1 MLPLFRDELRI
12 VLAPEQVVLMRLAWI
27 FTKRGPAWRVEAKTI
42 VDCSP
47 AAIGEAPW
55 GAPIKTIETELPRL
69 LERKTVAKV
78 ILSNHFMR
86 YTLVPWSETLS
97 DPVEEEAYAL
107 HCFRQLFGAD
117 TEQWELR
124 LSPQRA
130 GLPQLASAV
139 DKRLLAALRGVFEGN
154 GVALKSIQPRLMAAY
169 NNSRLT
175 LWKQSVWFVLYEPG
189 CLCLALLQHGC
200 WSSVRTMRVGS
211 DWRNTLALLIDREA
225 YLAAPNADT
234 KMVFLWAPELEMED
248 MPESGRWQIQK
259 LKLVLH
265 PSLVPEYEGRY
276 AMALGGC
283 T

>member
-27 FTKRGPAWRVEAKTI
+27 FTKRGPAWRVEAKTV

-47 AAIGEAPW
+47 AAAGEAPW
-55 GAPIKTIETELPRL
+55 GASIRTIETELPQL

-97 DPVEEEAYAL
+97 DPAEDEAYAR
-107 HCFRQLFGAD
+107 HCFRQLYGTDA
-117 TEQWELR
+117 EQWELR

-130 GLPQLASAV
+130 GLPQLACAL
-139 DKRLLAALRGVFEGN
+139 DKRLLAALRGVFDGN

-169 NNSRLT
+169 NNCRLT
-175 LWKQSVWFVLYEPG
+175 LSKQSAWFVLYEPG

-200 WSSVRTMRVGS
+200 WASVRTMRIGS
-211 DWRNTLALLIDREA
+211 DWRNALALLIDREA

-234 KMVFLWAPELEMED
+234 KMVFLWAPELAMED
-248 MPESGRWQIQK
+248 MPESGRWQIHK
-259 LKLVLH
+259 LQPVLH
-265 PSLVPEYEGRY
+265 PSLLPEYEGRY
-276 AMALGGC
+276 AMALGGSA
-283 T
+283 